1 METELC
7 MKDVLLESAKEVF
20 ETMVF
25 MELAEAI
32 DTNPTVDENDLMGL
46 ITFKGDINGC
56 LGIRCSKSC
65 GENIAKNMLGMDPD
79 EQISSEQTYDAIGEI
94 TNMVMGSVKVRI
106 EPQTGSIQ
114 VSIPSVVQG
123 QKLTNSLG
131 EREDKSV
138 AVVDIEGQD
147 WAELSFLCRHETGDI

>member
-1 METELC
+1 METDLC

-32 DTNPTVDENDLMGL
+32 DTTPTVGENDLMGL
-46 ITFKGDINGC
+46 ITFKGDMNGC

-65 GENIAKNMLGMDPD
+65 GENVARNMLGMDPGEEINS
-79 EQISSEQTYDAIGEI
+79 EQIYDAIGEI

-106 EPQTGSIQ
+106 EPQAGNIQ

-123 QKLTNSLG
+123 RQLTNSLG
-131 EREDKSV
+131 EKEDKSV

-147 WAELSFLCRHETGDI
+147 WAELSFLSKHETDDI